1 LSSETIFNE
10 NNHVGTPDGITEKR
24 TVEMHDALQP
34 EVFLHQR
41 RLDDVVIDVRT
52 PEEFA
57 QGHLEGAINLDLMA
71 SDFHEKVARL
81 DPNRTY
87 YLYCRSG
94 NRSGQAAR
102 LLRER
107 GLETCTSGGQEELA
121 RAGTE
126 VAR

>member
-1 LSSETIFNE
+1 MWTHLLRLLTRPAET
-10 NNHVGTPDGITEKR
+10 
-24 TVEMHDALQP
+24 HDVLRP
-34 EVFLHQR
+34 EVFLHR
-41 RLDDVVIDVRT
+41 RRPEDVVIDVRT

-102 LLRER
+102 LLRKR
-107 GLETCTSGGQEELA
+107 GLEAYNIGGLEDLA
-121 RAGTE
+121 RAGATI
-126 VAR
+126 VR

>member
-1 LSSETIFNE
+1 MWTRLLEVLT
-10 NNHVGTPDGITEKR
+10 R
-24 TVEMHDALQP
+24 TSATSDVLRP
-34 EVFLHQR
+34 EVFLHR
-41 RLDDVVIDVRT
+41 RRPEDVVIDVRT

-71 SDFHEKVARL
+71 PDFSEKIARL

-107 GLETCTSGGQEELA
+107 GLKAYNIGGLEDLA
-121 RAGTE
+121 RAGATI
-126 VAR
+126 VR

>member
-1 LSSETIFNE
+1 MWTRLLEVLT
-10 NNHVGTPDGITEKR
+10 R
-24 TVEMHDALQP
+24 TSATSDVLRP
-34 EVFLHQR
+34 EVFLHR
-41 RLDDVVIDVRT
+41 RRPNDVVIDVRT

-71 SDFHEKVARL
+71 PDFHENIARL

-107 GLETCTSGGQEELA
+107 GLEAYNIGGLEELA
-121 RAGTE
+121 RAGASI
-126 VAR
+126 VR